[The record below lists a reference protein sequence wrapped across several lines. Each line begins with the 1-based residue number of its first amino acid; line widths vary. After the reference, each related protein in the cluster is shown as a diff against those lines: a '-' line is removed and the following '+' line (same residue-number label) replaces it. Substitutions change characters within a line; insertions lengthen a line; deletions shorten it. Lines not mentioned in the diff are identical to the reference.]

1 MKVNSK
7 ALMIPLGNVEKD
19 VLLFL
24 TRELFD
30 IFKIEFKISPP
41 LDILKSSYN
50 SERAQYYSSLL
61 LGYLKRTAGR
71 KFDLILGVIDK
82 DLYVPQ
88 LNFVFGEAE
97 LNGRVAI
104 ISLARLRQEFYALPE
119 NKNIFYQR
127 AIKEAVHE
135 LGHVFGLHHCR
146 NPGCVMFFSN
156 SLPDTDRKEKHF
168 CKNCIKKLSL
178 IK

>member
-1 MKVNSK
+1 MIVNSK
-7 ALMIPLGNVEKD
+7 ALIVPLGNVEKD

-24 TRELFD
+24 TKELFD
-30 IFKIEFKISPP
+30 IFRIEFKISPP
-41 LDILKSSYN
+41 LDIPKSSYN
-50 SERAQYYSSLL
+50 SKRAQYYSSILL
-61 LGYLKRTAGR
+61 SYLKRSAGT
-71 KFDLILGVIDK
+71 KFDLILGVIDE

-97 LNGRVAI
+97 LNGNAAI
-104 ISLARLRQEFYALPE
+104 ISLTRLRQEFYGLPG
-119 NKNIFYQR
+119 NKNTFYQR
-127 AIKEAVHE
+127 TIKEAVHE

-156 SLPDTDRKEKHF
+156 SLFDTDRKEKHF
-168 CKNCIKKLSL
+168 CKNCLKKLPL